1 MKKWMITIVM
11 LILAGIALF
20 VFVSPLKSHK
30 AVSQKDLRNPDFLD
44 DKEVLL
50 YFSTSADQDAFGGG
64 KSYALF
70 ISQDRSLSSFQM
82 KGLELGSAKA
92 HDDSVMLE
100 DKHTIFTIKN
110 GLHSHKRAYQHTG
123 DSAGFLQ
130 NANGFYTLYNSGYD
144 KKGGGYRSELYRQL
158 DGEWKKDVIPYY
170 IRASGFHDGAIYA
183 LVPTDDEKGYQLLRI
198 QADQKKLTYHAIT
211 EWQYREGAS
220 IESQLAADDQAVF
233 VMVRGQK
240 ASNLYQ
246 MVKINKKNGKVELY
260 DIAEYKNDE
269 QTIYS
274 SMPFSFKKS
283 FFSYHGSLYFI
294 DGFGKVYKIDVKTGK
309 SRIAFALSPE
319 KMKADFKEITQKGSS
334 LYFFTYT
341 YNQPATIEQY
351 SLKTGKKVKE
361 KEIGK
366 VKEIVTPKSHLKLYD
381 FEVMKDF

>member
-1 MKKWMITIVM
+1 MKKWMITIAM
-11 LILAGIALF
+11 LVLAGIALF
-20 VFVSPLKSHK
+20 VFISPLKNQK
-30 AVSQKDLRNPDFLD
+30 AVSQQDLGDPSFLD

-70 ISQDRSLSSFQM
+70 SSEDGSLSSFKM
-82 KGLELGSAKA
+82 KGLELGSAKV
-92 HDDSVMLE
+92 HGDSVMLE
-100 DKHTIFTIKN
+100 DKNTIYTIKD

-130 NANGFYTLYNSGYD
+130 NTNGFYTLYNSGYD
-144 KKGGGYRSELYRQL
+144 KKGDGYRSELYRQL

-170 IRASGFHDGAIYA
+170 IRASGSHDGTIYA
-183 LVPTDDEKGYQLLRI
+183 LVPTTDEKGYQLLQI
-198 QADQKKLTYHAIT
+198 QADQQKLTYHTIT

-220 IESQLAADDQAVF
+220 IESQLAVDDQAVY
-233 VMVRGQK
+233 VMIRGQK
-240 ASNLYQ
+240 ARNLYQ
-246 MVKINKKNGKVELY
+246 MVKFNKKSGKVELH

-283 FFSYHGSLYFI
+283 FFSHDGYLYFI
-294 DGFGKVYKIDVKTGK
+294 DGFGKVYKINAKTGK
-309 SRIAFALSPE
+309 TSIAFTLSPE
-319 KMKADFKEITQKGSS
+319 KMKADFKEITQKGGS

-341 YNQPATIEQY
+341 YNQPAIIEQY

-361 KEIGK
+361 KEIRK
-366 VKEIVTPKSHLKLYD
+366 VKDVVTPKSHLKLYD
-381 FEVMKDF
+381 FEVMKGF

>member
-1 MKKWMITIVM
+1 MKKWMITIAM

-20 VFVSPLKSHK
+20 VFISPLKNHK
-30 AVSQKDLRNPDFLD
+30 TVSQQDLRNPDFLD

-50 YFSTSADQDAFGGG
+50 YFSSSADQDAFGGG

-70 ISQDRSLSSFQM
+70 ISQDGSLSSFQM
-82 KGLELGSAKA
+82 KGLELGSAKV
-92 HDDSVMLE
+92 HGDSVMLE
-100 DKHTIFTIKN
+100 DKNTIYMIKD
-110 GLHSHKRAYQHTG
+110 GLRSHKRAYQHTG

-130 NANGFYTLYNSGYD
+130 NTDGFYTLYNSGYD
-144 KKGGGYRSELYRQL
+144 KKGDGYRSELYRQMN
-158 DGEWKKDVIPYY
+158 GEWKKDVIPYY
-170 IRASGFHDGAIYA
+170 IRASGFHKGTIYA
-183 LVPTDDEKGYQLLRI
+183 LVPTTDEKGYQLLQI
-198 QADQKKLTYHAIT
+198 QADQKKLTYHKVT

-220 IESQLAADDQAVF
+220 VESQLAVDDQAVY

-240 ASNLYQ
+240 ARNLYQ
-246 MVKINKKNGKVELY
+246 MVKINKKSGKVELH

-294 DGFGKVYKIDVKTGK
+294 DGFGRVHKIDAKTGK
-309 SRIAFALSPE
+309 TSIAFTFSQD

-341 YNQPATIEQY
+341 YNKPAYIEQY
-351 SLKTGKKVKE
+351 SLKTGKKMKE
-361 KEIGK
+361 KEIRK
-366 VKEIVTPKSHLKLYD
+366 VKDVVTPKSHLKLYD
-381 FEVMKDF
+381 VEVMKRF

>member
-1 MKKWMITIVM
+1 MKKWMITIAM

-20 VFVSPLKSHK
+20 VFISPSHK
-30 AVSQKDLRNPDFLD
+30 TVSHQDLRDSGFLD

-70 ISQDRSLSSFQM
+70 ISQDGSLSSFQM
-82 KGLELGSAKA
+82 KGLELGSAKV
-92 HDDSVMLE
+92 HGENVMLE
-100 DKHTIFTIKN
+100 DKNTIYTLKN
-110 GLHSHKRAYQHTG
+110 GLRSHKRAYQHTG

-130 NANGFYTLYNSGYD
+130 NTDGFYTLYNSGYD
-144 KKGGGYRSELYRQL
+144 KKGDGYRSELYRQM

-170 IRASGFHDGAIYA
+170 TRASGFHDGAIYA
-183 LVPTDDEKGYQLLRI
+183 LVPTADGKGYQLLQI
-198 QADQKKLTYHAIT
+198 QADQKKLSYLSIT

-220 IESQLAADDQAVF
+220 VESQLAVDDQAVY

-240 ASNLYQ
+240 AHNLYQ
-246 MVKINKKNGKVELY
+246 MVKINKKSGEVELH

-274 SMPFSFKKS
+274 SMPFSFKNS
-283 FFSYHGSLYFI
+283 FFPYDGNLYFI
-294 DGFGKVYKIDVKTGK
+294 DGFGKVHKIDAKTGK
-309 SRIAFALSPE
+309 TSIVFTLSPD

-341 YNQPATIEQY
+341 YHKPAYIEQY
-351 SLKTGKKVKE
+351 SLKTGKKMKE

-366 VKEIVTPKSHLKLYD
+366 VKDVVTPKSHLKLYD
-381 FEVMKDF
+381 VEVMRDF

>member
-1 MKKWMITIVM
+1 MKKWMITIALLM
-11 LILAGIALF
+11 LAGIALV
-20 VFVSPLKSHK
+20 VFVSPLKSHI
-30 AVSQKDLRNPDFLD
+30 AVSQQDLRDPDFLN

-70 ISQDRSLSSFQM
+70 ISQDGSLSSFKM
-82 KGLELGSAKA
+82 KGLELGSAKV
-92 HDDSVMLE
+92 HGDSVMLE
-100 DKHTIFTIKN
+100 DKNTIFTIKD
-110 GLHSHKRAYQHTG
+110 GLSSHKRAYQHTG

-130 NANGFYTLYNSGYD
+130 NTDGFYTLYNSGYD

-170 IRASGFHDGAIYA
+170 IRASGFHGGAIYA

-220 IESQLAADDQAVF
+220 IESQLAADDQAVY

-283 FFSYHGSLYFI
+283 FFSHDGYLYFI
-294 DGFGKVYKIDVKTGK
+294 DGFGKAYKIDAKTGK
-309 SRIAFALSPE
+309 SRIVFALSPE

-341 YNQPATIEQY
+341 YNQHAYIEQY

-366 VKEIVTPKSHLKLYD
+366 VKEIVAPKSHLKLYD
-381 FEVMKDF
+381 FEMMKDF

>member
-1 MKKWMITIVM
+1 MKKWMITIAM

-20 VFVSPLKSHK
+20 VFISPSHK
-30 AVSQKDLRNPDFLD
+30 TVSHQDLRDSGFLD

-70 ISQDRSLSSFQM
+70 ISQDGSLSSFQM
-82 KGLELGSAKA
+82 KGLELGSAKV
-92 HDDSVMLE
+92 HGDSVMLE
-100 DKHTIFTIKN
+100 DKNKIYTIKN
-110 GLHSHKRAYQHTG
+110 GLRSHKRTYQHTG

-130 NANGFYTLYNSGYD
+130 NTDGFYTLYNSGYD
-144 KKGGGYRSELYRQL
+144 KKGDGYRSELYRQMN
-158 DGEWKKDVIPYY
+158 GEWKKDVISYY

-183 LVPTDDEKGYQLLRI
+183 LVPTADEKGYELLQI
-198 QADQKKLTYHAIT
+198 QADQRKLTYHKIT

-220 IESQLAADDQAVF
+220 VESQLAVDDQAVY

-240 ASNLYQ
+240 AHNLYQ
-246 MVKINKKNGKVELY
+246 MVKINKKSGKVELH

-274 SMPFSFKKS
+274 SMPFSFKNS
-283 FFSYHGSLYFI
+283 FFPYDGNLYFI
-294 DGFGKVYKIDVKTGK
+294 DGFGKVHKIDAKTGK
-309 SRIAFALSPE
+309 TNIAFTLSQD

-341 YNQPATIEQY
+341 YNKPAYIEQY
-351 SLKTGKKVKE
+351 SLKTGKKMKE
-361 KEIGK
+361 KEIRK
-366 VKEIVTPKSHLKLYD
+366 VKDVVTPKSHLKLYD
-381 FEVMKDF
+381 VEVMKRF

>member
-1 MKKWMITIVM
+1 MKKWMITIAM

-20 VFVSPLKSHK
+20 VFISPSHK
-30 AVSQKDLRNPDFLD
+30 TVSHQDLRDSGFLD

-50 YFSTSADQDAFGGG
+50 YFSSSADQDAFGGG

-70 ISQDRSLSSFQM
+70 ISQDGSLSSFQM
-82 KGLELGSAKA
+82 KGLELGSAKV
-92 HDDSVMLE
+92 HGDSVMLE
-100 DKHTIFTIKN
+100 DKNTIYTIKD
-110 GLHSHKRAYQHTG
+110 GLRSHKRAYQHTG

-130 NANGFYTLYNSGYD
+130 NTDGFYTLYNSGYD
-144 KKGGGYRSELYRQL
+144 KKKEGYRSELYRQM
-158 DGEWKKDVIPYY
+158 DGEWKKDVISYY

-183 LVPTDDEKGYQLLRI
+183 LVPTADGKGYQLLQI
-198 QADQKKLTYHAIT
+198 QADQKKLTYHTIT

-220 IESQLAADDQAVF
+220 VESQLAVDDQAVY

-240 ASNLYQ
+240 AHNLYQ
-246 MVKINKKNGKVELY
+246 MVKINKKSGKVELH

-274 SMPFSFKKS
+274 SMPFSFKNS
-283 FFSYHGSLYFI
+283 FFPYDGNLYFI
-294 DGFGKVYKIDVKTGK
+294 DGFGKVHKIDAKTGK
-309 SRIAFALSPE
+309 TNIAFTLSQD

-341 YNQPATIEQY
+341 YHKPAYIEQY
-351 SLKTGKKVKE
+351 NLKTGKKMKE

-366 VKEIVTPKSHLKLYD
+366 VKDVVTPKSHLKLYD
-381 FEVMKDF
+381 VEVMKRF

>member
-20 VFVSPLKSHK
+20 VFISPLKSHK
-30 AVSQKDLRNPDFLD
+30 AVSQQDLHSPDFLD
-44 DKEVLL
+44 DKDILL
-50 YFSTSADQDAFGGG
+50 YLSTSADQDAFGGG

-70 ISQDRSLSSFQM
+70 ISKDGALSSFKM
-82 KGLELGSAKA
+82 KGLELGSAKV

-100 DKHTIFTIKN
+100 DKNTIFTIKD

-130 NANGFYTLYNSGYD
+130 NTNGFYTLYNSGYD
-144 KKGGGYRSELYRQL
+144 KKGDGYRSELYRQM
-158 DGEWKKDVIPYY
+158 DGEWKKDIIPSY
-170 IRASGFHDGAIYA
+170 IRASGFHGGAIYA
-183 LVPTDDEKGYQLLRI
+183 LVPTDDEKGYQLLQI
-198 QADQKKLTYHAIT
+198 QADQKKLTYHAIM

-220 IESQLAADDQAVF
+220 IESQLTVDDQAVY
-233 VMVRGQK
+233 VMIRGQK
-240 ASNLYQ
+240 ARNLYQ
-246 MVKINKKNGKVELY
+246 MVKINKKSGKVELH

-274 SMPFSFKKS
+274 SMPFSFKNS
-283 FFSYHGSLYFI
+283 FFPYDGHLYFI
-294 DGFGKVYKIDVKTGK
+294 DGFGKVYKIDTKTGK
-309 SRIAFALSPE
+309 TSNAFNLSPE
-319 KMKADFKEITQKGSS
+319 KMKADFKEITLKDSS

-361 KEIGK
+361 KEIRK
-366 VKEIVTPKSHLKLYD
+366 VKDVVTPKSHLKLYD
-381 FEVMKDF
+381 FEVMKGF

>member
-30 AVSQKDLRNPDFLD
+30 AVSQQDLRNPDFLN

-82 KGLELGSAKA
+82 KGLELGSAKV

-110 GLHSHKRAYQHTG
+110 GLQSHKRAYQHTG

-130 NANGFYTLYNSGYD
+130 NTNGFYTLYNSGYD

-170 IRASGFHDGAIYA
+170 IRASGFHGGAIYA
-183 LVPTDDEKGYQLLRI
+183 LVPTDDEKGYQLLQI

-220 IESQLAADDQAVF
+220 IESQLAADDQAVY

-246 MVKINKKNGKVELY
+246 MVKINKKSGNVELY

-274 SMPFSFKKS
+274 SMPFSFKNS
-283 FFSYHGSLYFI
+283 FFSYDRHLYFI
-294 DGFGKVYKIDVKTGK
+294 DGFGKVYKIDAKTGK

-319 KMKADFKEITQKGSS
+319 KMKADFKEITQKGSN

-341 YNQPATIEQY
+341 YNQPAYIEQY
-351 SLKTGKKVKE
+351 SLRTGKKVKE

-366 VKEIVTPKSHLKLYD
+366 VKEIVAPKSHLKLYD

>member
-11 LILAGIALF
+11 LILVGIALF

-30 AVSQKDLRNPDFLD
+30 AVSQQDLRDPEFLT

-82 KGLELGSAKA
+82 KGLELGSAKV

-130 NANGFYTLYNSGYD
+130 NTDGFYTLYNSGYD

-170 IRASGFHDGAIYA
+170 IRASGFHGGAIYA
-183 LVPTDDEKGYQLLRI
+183 LVPTDDEKGYQLLQI

-220 IESQLAADDQAVF
+220 IESQLAADDQAVY

-294 DGFGKVYKIDVKTGK
+294 DGFGKVYKIDAKTGK
-309 SRIAFALSPE
+309 CRIAFALSPE

-341 YNQPATIEQY
+341 YNQPAYIEQY
-351 SLKTGKKVKE
+351 SLKTGKKRKE

-366 VKEIVTPKSHLKLYD
+366 VKEIVAPKSHLKLYD
-381 FEVMKDF
+381 FEVMKDL

>member
-1 MKKWMITIVM
+1 MKKWMITIALLM
-11 LILAGIALF
+11 LAGIALF

-30 AVSQKDLRNPDFLD
+30 AVSQQDLRDPDFLD
-44 DKEVLL
+44 GKDILL
-50 YFSTSADQDAFGGG
+50 YVSTSADQDAFGGG

-70 ISQDRSLSSFQM
+70 ISQDGSLSSFQM
-82 KGLELGSAKA
+82 KGLELGSAKV
-92 HDDSVMLE
+92 HGDSVMLE
-100 DKHTIFTIKN
+100 DKNTIFTIEN
-110 GLHSHKRAYQHTG
+110 GLYSYKRTYQHTG

-130 NANGFYTLYNSGYD
+130 NTDGFYTLYNSGYD
-144 KKGGGYRSELYRQL
+144 KKGDGYRSELYRQMN
-158 DGEWKKDVIPYY
+158 GEWKKDVIPCY

-183 LVPTDDEKGYQLLRI
+183 LVPTDDEKGYQLLQI
-198 QADQKKLTYHAIT
+198 QADQKKLTYQTIT

-220 IESQLAADDQAVF
+220 IESQLAADDQAVY

-246 MVKINKKNGKVELY
+246 MVKFNKKNGKVELY

-294 DGFGKVYKIDVKTGK
+294 DGFGKVYKIDAKTGK

-341 YNQPATIEQY
+341 YNQPAYIEQY
-351 SLKTGKKVKE
+351 SLKTGKKVKG

>member
-1 MKKWMITIVM
+1 MKKWMITIAM

-20 VFVSPLKSHK
+20 VFISPSHK
-30 AVSQKDLRNPDFLD
+30 TVSHQDLRDSGFLD

-70 ISQDRSLSSFQM
+70 ISQDGSLSSFQM
-82 KGLELGSAKA
+82 KGLELGSAKV
-92 HDDSVMLE
+92 HGENVMLE
-100 DKHTIFTIKN
+100 DKNTIYTLKN
-110 GLHSHKRAYQHTG
+110 GLRSHKRAYQHTG

-130 NANGFYTLYNSGYD
+130 NTDGFYTLYNSGYD
-144 KKGGGYRSELYRQL
+144 KKGDGYRSELYRQM

-183 LVPTDDEKGYQLLRI
+183 LVPTADGKGYQLLQI
-198 QADQKKLTYHAIT
+198 QADQKKLSYLSIT

-220 IESQLAADDQAVF
+220 VESQLAVDDQAVY

-240 ASNLYQ
+240 AHNLYQ
-246 MVKINKKNGKVELY
+246 MVKINKKSGEVELH

-274 SMPFSFKKS
+274 SMPFSFKNS
-283 FFSYHGSLYFI
+283 FFPYDGNLYFI
-294 DGFGKVYKIDVKTGK
+294 DGFGKVHKIDAKTGK
-309 SRIAFALSPE
+309 TSIVFTLSPD

-341 YNQPATIEQY
+341 YHKPAYIEQY
-351 SLKTGKKVKE
+351 SLKTGKKMKE

-366 VKEIVTPKSHLKLYD
+366 VKDVVTPKSHLKLYD
-381 FEVMKDF
+381 VEVMRDF

>member
-20 VFVSPLKSHK
+20 VFISPLKSHK
-30 AVSQKDLRNPDFLD
+30 AVSQQDLHSPDFLD
-44 DKEVLL
+44 DKDILL
-50 YFSTSADQDAFGGG
+50 YLSTSADQDAFGGG

-70 ISQDRSLSSFQM
+70 ISKDGALSSFKM
-82 KGLELGSAKA
+82 KGLELGSAKV

-100 DKHTIFTIKN
+100 DKNTIFTIKD

-130 NANGFYTLYNSGYD
+130 NTNGFYTLYNSGYD
-144 KKGGGYRSELYRQL
+144 KKGDGYRSELYRQM
-158 DGEWKKDVIPYY
+158 DGEWKKDIIPSY

-183 LVPTDDEKGYQLLRI
+183 LVPTTDEKGYQLLQI
-198 QADQKKLTYHAIT
+198 QADQKKLTYHTIT

-220 IESQLAADDQAVF
+220 VESQLAVDDQAVY
-233 VMVRGQK
+233 VMIRGQK
-240 ASNLYQ
+240 ARNLYQ
-246 MVKINKKNGKVELY
+246 MFKINKKSGEVELH

-283 FFSYHGSLYFI
+283 FFAYDRCLYFI
-294 DGFGKVYKIDVKTGK
+294 DGFGKVYKIDAKTGK
-309 SRIAFALSPE
+309 TSIAFTLSPK

-351 SLKTGKKVKE
+351 SLTTGKKVKE
-361 KEIGK
+361 KEIRK
-366 VKEIVTPKSHLKLYD
+366 VKDVVTPKSHLKLYD
-381 FEVMKDF
+381 FEVMKGF

>member
-1 MKKWMITIVM
+1 MKKWMITIAM

-20 VFVSPLKSHK
+20 VFISPSHK
-30 AVSQKDLRNPDFLD
+30 TVSHQDLRDSGFLD

-70 ISQDRSLSSFQM
+70 ISQDGSLSSFQM
-82 KGLELGSAKA
+82 KGLELGSAKV
-92 HDDSVMLE
+92 HGDSVMLE
-100 DKHTIFTIKN
+100 DKNKIYTIKN
-110 GLHSHKRAYQHTG
+110 GLRSHKRTYQHTG

-130 NANGFYTLYNSGYD
+130 NTDGFYTLYNSGYD
-144 KKGGGYRSELYRQL
+144 KKGDGYRSELYRQM

-170 IRASGFHDGAIYA
+170 IRASGFHKGTIYV
-183 LVPTDDEKGYQLLRI
+183 LVPTTDEKGYQLLQI
-198 QADQKKLTYHAIT
+198 QADQKKLTYHKVT

-220 IESQLAADDQAVF
+220 VESQLAVDDQAVY

-240 ASNLYQ
+240 ARNLYQ
-246 MVKINKKNGKVELY
+246 MVKINKKSGKVELH

-269 QTIYS
+269 QTIYN

-294 DGFGKVYKIDVKTGK
+294 DGFGRVHKIDAKTGK
-309 SRIAFALSPE
+309 TNIAFTLSQD

-341 YNQPATIEQY
+341 YNKPAYIEQY
-351 SLKTGKKVKE
+351 SLKTGKKMKE
-361 KEIGK
+361 KEIRK
-366 VKEIVTPKSHLKLYD
+366 VKDVVTPKSHLKLYD
-381 FEVMKDF
+381 VEVMKRF

>member
-1 MKKWMITIVM
+1 MKKWMITIAM

-20 VFVSPLKSHK
+20 VFISPSHK
-30 AVSQKDLRNPDFLD
+30 TVSHQDLRDSGFLD

-70 ISQDRSLSSFQM
+70 ISQDGSLSSFQM
-82 KGLELGSAKA
+82 KGLELGSAKV
-92 HDDSVMLE
+92 HGENVMLE
-100 DKHTIFTIKN
+100 DKNTIYTLKN
-110 GLHSHKRAYQHTG
+110 GLRSHKRAYQHTG

-130 NANGFYTLYNSGYD
+130 NTDGFYTLYNSGYD
-144 KKGGGYRSELYRQL
+144 KKGDGYRSELYRQM

-183 LVPTDDEKGYQLLRI
+183 LVPTADGKGYQLLQI
-198 QADQKKLTYHAIT
+198 QADQKKLSYLSIT

-220 IESQLAADDQAVF
+220 VESQLAVDDQAVY
-233 VMVRGQK
+233 VMVRDQK
-240 ASNLYQ
+240 AHNLYQ
-246 MVKINKKNGKVELY
+246 MVKINKKSGEVELH

-274 SMPFSFKKS
+274 SMPFSFKNS
-283 FFSYHGSLYFI
+283 FFPYDGNLYFI
-294 DGFGKVYKIDVKTGK
+294 DGFGKVHKIDAKTGK
-309 SRIAFALSPE
+309 TSIVFTLSPD

-341 YNQPATIEQY
+341 YHKPAYIEQY
-351 SLKTGKKVKE
+351 SLKTGKKMKE

-366 VKEIVTPKSHLKLYD
+366 VKDVVTPKSHLKLYD
-381 FEVMKDF
+381 VEVMRDF